1 MTSRKR
7 DCGASV
13 REPYLCLNTS
23 AGPVAGDVSGFC
35 ARFWRWFGVAVLS
48 LTLTVPAVATPDGN
62 PAGVVVFGSFVN
74 AGYAEREA
82 EAVAERLG
90 VALTVT
96 AVQIDGALFYRI
108 VSSPLDETAAR
119 QLLEQASRRGQDA
132 WFADLPAAPDRA
144 VVAEMAKEVPAPA
157 RPDPA
162 PTPVAPVV
170 AQAPVVSE
178 TEDAASQIDIA
189 LVDWTSRFHRVE
201 LSGSVSA
208 ESRWFYRDIGH
219 AGQRSLP
226 NGFVATPQLYIEDRS
241 GWSFTL
247 SPFYRF
253 DGDDPQRTHADLHE
267 AYALFFG
274 SLGEGQWEARLGVD
288 RTFWGVVESNNLVDI
303 VNQIDLVEHPDEKSK
318 LGQPMAY
325 FAYVGNWGTMEL
337 FGLPYHRQ
345 RTFPGRKGRL
355 RFPWIID
362 DASTTYES
370 PDGERHLDLAARYSH
385 SIGPLDL
392 GISAFEG
399 TSREPFLS
407 PRFGVAGEV
416 VLAPHYEQIR
426 QAGLDGQL
434 TFDTWLLKLEAIH
447 RSGVSN
453 RLGDKEAYASFVFGG
468 EYTLYSLLDSAA
480 DLTLLAEWAY
490 DERGRRATTKFD
502 NDIFLG
508 TRLAFNDVQGTE
520 LLVST
525 LVGADHDS
533 RVLAAELNRRLSDRW
548 SLRLEA
554 VALLEL
560 DPWDVLYETRR
571 DSFVEAGLTYSF

>member
-1 MTSRKR
+1 M
-7 DCGASV
+7 
-13 REPYLCLNTS
+13 
-23 AGPVAGDVSGFC
+23 
-35 ARFWRWFGVAVLS
+35 
-48 LTLTVPAVATPDGN
+48 
-62 PAGVVVFGSFVN
+62 FGSYVN
-74 AGYAEREA
+74 ERFAEREA
-82 EAVAERLG
+82 KAVAERLG
-90 VALTVT
+90 VALAVT
-96 AVQIDGALFYRI
+96 AVEIDGAVFYRI
-108 VSSPLDETAAR
+108 VSEPLPEAAAR
-119 QLLEQASRRGQDA
+119 QLVERASRRGQDA
-132 WFADLPAAPDRA
+132 WFAALPAADSG
-144 VVAEMAKEVPAPA
+144 VVAEAVADVLEPAPLDPAPA
-157 RPDPA
+157 
-162 PTPVAPVV
+162 PVV
-170 AQAPVVSE
+170 QPAVEDPVDAVTEEPE
-178 TEDAASQIDIA
+178 TQIQVAEAA
-189 LVDWTSRFHRVE
+189 WTSRFHRVE
-201 LSGSVSA
+201 LGGSASA

-226 NGFVATPQLYIEDRS
+226 NGFVATPQLYIEDRNGS
-241 GWSFTL
+241 SFTL
-247 SPFYRF
+247 SPFFRF

-274 SLGEGQWEARLGVD
+274 ALGDGQWEARVGVD

-318 LGQPMAY
+318 LGQPMVHLS
-325 FAYVGNWGTMEL
+325 FAGNWGTTEL

-355 RFPWIID
+355 RFPWIVD
-362 DASTTYES
+362 EGSVTYES
-370 PDGERHLDLAARYSH
+370 EDGDQHLDLAARYSH
-385 SIGPLDL
+385 SVGLLDF

-407 PRFGVAGEV
+407 PRFGTDGEV

-426 QAGLDGQL
+426 QAGLDGQI
-434 TFDTWLLKLEAIH
+434 TFDTWLMKLEAIH
-447 RSGVSN
+447 RSGMSN
-453 RLGDKEAYASFVFGG
+453 RLGDKEAYTSFVFGG

-480 DLTLLAEWAY
+480 DLTVLAEWAY

-502 NDIFLG
+502 NDIFFG

-520 LLVST
+520 VLVST
-525 LVGADHDS
+525 LVGTDHDS
-533 RVLAAELNRRLSDRW
+533 RVLAAELTRRLSAEW

>member
-1 MTSRKR
+1 MRTVLGLS
-7 DCGASV
+7 
-13 REPYLCLNTS
+13 
-23 AGPVAGDVSGFC
+23 
-35 ARFWRWFGVAVLS
+35 ARFWRWFGVAFLS
-48 LTLTVPAVATPDGN
+48 LGLTVPAVAAAPDGN
-62 PAGVVVFGSFVN
+62 QAGVVVFGSFVN
-74 AGYAEREA
+74 ARFAEREA

-96 AVQIDGALFYRI
+96 AVEIDGAVFHRI
-108 VSSPLDETAAR
+108 VSEPLDKAAAR
-119 QLLEQASRRGQDA
+119 QLVKQASQRGQDA
-132 WFADLPAAPDRA
+132 WFAALPAPGHTAI
-144 VVAEMAKEVPAPA
+144 AEAAEDVQEPAPA
-157 RPDPA
+157 KPA
-162 PTPVAPVV
+162 PAPVV
-170 AQAPVVSE
+170 QAVAQEPAVSE
-178 TEDAASQIDIA
+178 TEEAELQIDAAQ
-189 LVDWTSRFHRVE
+189 VDWTSRFHRIE

-208 ESRWFYRDIGH
+208 ESRWFYRDTGH
-219 AGQRSLP
+219 AGQKSLP
-226 NGFVATPQLYIEDRS
+226 NGFVATPQLYIEDRT

-253 DGDDPQRTHADLHE
+253 DGDDPERTHADLHE

-274 SLGEGQWEARLGVD
+274 ALGDGQWEARIGVD

-318 LGQPMAY
+318 LGQPMAH
-325 FAYVGNWGTMEL
+325 FAYIGNWGTMEL

-355 RFPWIID
+355 RFPWIVD
-362 DASTTYES
+362 DGSATYES
-370 PDGERHLDLAARYSH
+370 ADGERHLDLAARYSH
-385 SIGPLDL
+385 SIGRVDF

-407 PRFGVAGEV
+407 PRFGAAGEI

-426 QAGLDGQL
+426 QAGLDGQI
-434 TFDTWLLKLEAIH
+434 TFDTWLLKLETIH
-447 RSGVSN
+447 RSGMSN
-453 RLGDKEAYASFVFGG
+453 RLGDKEDYASFVFGG

-502 NDIFLG
+502 NDMFFG

-525 LVGADHDS
+525 LVGTDHDS

-571 DSFVEAGLTYSF
+571 DSFVEAGLIYSF

>member
-1 MTSRKR
+1 M
-7 DCGASV
+7 
-13 REPYLCLNTS
+13 
-23 AGPVAGDVSGFC
+23 
-35 ARFWRWFGVAVLS
+35 VLS
-48 LTLTVPAVATPDGN
+48 FTLTVPAFAATPEDR
-62 PAGVVVFGSFVN
+62 AGVVVFGSYVN
-74 AGYAEREA
+74 ARFAAREA

-96 AVQIDGALFYRI
+96 AVRIDGKVVFHRI
-108 VSSPLDETAAR
+108 VSESLDEAAAR
-119 QLLEQASRRGQDA
+119 QLVNQASQRGQDA
-132 WFADLPAAPDRA
+132 WFAALPAPDRA
-144 VVAEMAKEVPAPA
+144 VVAEAAEDVSEPEPATSDPVPAPVVQA
-157 RPDPA
+157 VDQE
-162 PTPVAPVV
+162 PTVSQTTEIETQFDI
-170 AQAPVVSE
+170 AQAV
-178 TEDAASQIDIA
+178 
-189 LVDWTSRFHRVE
+189 WTSRFERVE
-201 LSGSVSA
+201 WSGSVSA
-208 ESRWFYRDIGH
+208 ESRWFYRDTGH

-226 NGFVATPQLYIEDRS
+226 NGFVATPQLYIEDRT

-253 DGDDPQRTHADLHE
+253 DGDDPHRTHADLHE

-274 SLGEGQWEARLGVD
+274 ALGDGQWEARLGVD

-318 LGQPMAY
+318 LGQPMAH

-355 RFPWIID
+355 RFPWIVD
-362 DASTTYES
+362 DGSVTYES
-370 PDGERHLDLAARYSH
+370 ADGERHMDLAARYSH
-385 SIGPLDL
+385 SIGLLDF

-407 PRFGVAGEV
+407 PRFGADGGI

-447 RSGVSN
+447 RSGMSN
-453 RLGDKEAYASFVFGG
+453 RLGDKEAYASFVLGG
-468 EYTLYSLLDSAA
+468 EYTLYSLQGSAA

-525 LVGADHDS
+525 LIGADHDS